1 MRSLTSGLIV
11 AMLAACAAKSAPPPT
26 TGLQLPNA
34 FEAGWKG
41 QEVCELLFENDR
53 MRAARCTFP
62 PGVGHERHYHP
73 PHWGYIVTGS
83 TMRITSAAGTTER
96 VLKAGTSWW
105 SDGIAWHE
113 PVNIGTTTGVY
124 VIIEPK
130 NGEIVLDGAAAVIR
144 PRPSPARP

>member
-1 MRSLTSGLIV
+1 MQRWMSGLFLI
-11 AMLAACAAKSAPPPT
+11 ALAACSARSAAPASPGHA
-26 TGLQLPNA
+26 LPSA

-41 QEVCELLFENDR
+41 HKVCELLFENDS

-73 PHWGYIVTGS
+73 PHWGYILEGS
-83 TMRITSAAGTTER
+83 TMRITSAAGTTDR

-113 PVNIGTTTGVY
+113 PVNIGTTTGIY
-124 VIIEPK
+124 VIVEPK
-130 NGEIVLDGAAAVIR
+130 R
-144 PRPSPARP
+144 AR